1 MQDLPTEML
10 DEFDREIDL
19 MTKLRH
25 KNIGMSN
32 IEVFCY
38 DLNLPHSLVQFIG
51 ASKLLGKLA
60 IVTEFIELGSVI
72 VSNIM
77 YFEAL
82 LLTCR

>member
-32 IEVFCY
+32 IE
-38 DLNLPHSLVQFIG
+38 
-51 ASKLLGKLA
+51 
-60 IVTEFIELGSVI
+60 
-72 VSNIM
+72 
-77 YFEAL
+77 YFAMI
-82 LLTCR
+82 